1 MLSRVVR
8 ELEDANK
15 ELWLFLM
22 MFGILAM
29 LNYMIASDRM
39 MLGFYTLPTV
49 FSAYFFGRRHATLT
63 ALGSILLV
71 ILILH
76 WNPLL
81 FREEGPTKLIIA
93 EKWYDLA
100 IWGGT
105 LIVTAYAMGTLYER
119 KEERIRELRATYHGV
134 LLILQQFISRDEYTE
149 HHSYRVAIYAT
160 RIAAIMGLDSERI
173 EDVRA
178 ASLLHDIGKMEL
190 SRELLHRAARLTE
203 SERHEMSQHVE
214 KGAHVI
220 SGLGGSLHRIIPI
233 VLAHHDKFDGSVQ
246 HSAGADG
253 IPLEARIISV
263 ADVYDALISDRPYRK
278 AMSPLDAKEII
289 LKGSGT
295 DFDPGVVKA
304 FLKAFQK
311 GELELD
317 YAGLEALQPTRAV

>member
-1 MLSRVVR
+1 MPMRLIR

-22 MFGILAM
+22 MFSIAAA
-29 LNYMIASDRM
+29 LNYTIASDRI
-39 MLGFYTLPTV
+39 MLGFYVLPSV

-81 FREEGPTKLIIA
+81 FREQSATKFIIA

-105 LIVTAYAMGTLYER
+105 LMVTAYAMGTLYEK
-119 KEERIRELRATYHGV
+119 KEARIRELRATYHGV

-160 RIAAIMGLDSERI
+160 KLAAILGLDSERI

-178 ASLLHDIGKMEL
+178 ASLLHDIGKMEI

-203 SERHEMSQHVE
+203 SERRELSQHTE
-214 KGAHVI
+214 LGAHVI
-220 SGLGGSLHRIIPI
+220 APLGGSLHRIIPI
-233 VLAHHDKFDGSVQ
+233 VLAHHDKFDGSGQ
-246 HSAGADG
+246 HATTGQD

-263 ADVYDALISDRPYRK
+263 ADVYDALVSDRPYRK
-278 AMSPLDAKEII
+278 AMSPLEAREII

-295 DFDPGVVKA
+295 DFDPTVVTA
-304 FLKAFQK
+304 FLKAFQQ
-311 GELELD
+311 GEMEID
-317 YAGLEALQPTRAV
+317 FTGLEVLRSAV